1 MDLGPYREALATLS
15 GLPRLQSG
23 ALTLEDEQLE
33 QLRALGY
40 AAAGEDVRDLPDPLA
55 PSTRPAPRDHA
66 EHYARFCVAVGLAQG
81 GRNAAAIPLLREVI
95 AANPGNMLATETL
108 GGCLLDEGQH
118 DQIIDLF
125 APIVA
130 AGRLNR
136 FASFTYLGSAY
147 EARGETREAL
157 NAYRAALALRP
168 GETSV
173 VVIIEGL
180 IAALAEQ
187 GK

>member
-1 MDLGPYREALATLS
+1 M
-15 GLPRLQSG
+15 
-23 ALTLEDEQLE
+23 
-33 QLRALGY
+33 
-40 AAAGEDVRDLPDPLA
+40 
-55 PSTRPAPRDHA
+55 
-66 EHYARFCVAVGLAQG
+66 
-81 GRNAAAIPLLREVI
+81 
-95 AANPGNMLATETL
+95 
-108 GGCLLDEGQH
+108 DEGQH